1 MVDIHCHILPET
13 DDGADS
19 WETAVEM
26 CRMAADDGIE
36 HIVATPHANTEY
48 AYDRARHEATL
59 TQLREAAGAKPAL
72 SLGCDFHL
80 SFENLQDA
88 LVRPEQYCIG
98 NTRYLLVELSD
109 FMMPRYV
116 GETFARLLDAGL
128 TPILTHPERNMMLQ
142 RNPAMIVE
150 WADQGCVIQVTASS
164 LTGRWGKQ
172 AASITHWLL
181 QCHALHV
188 LATDAHNLDS
198 RPPVLS
204 QARDLIAQTYS
215 RELGD
220 VLVNHNPRAIITG
233 AALPYFPRPVRSR

>member
-26 CRMAADDGIE
+26 CCVALRDGIE
-36 HIVATPHANTEY
+36 HIVATPHANSEFS
-48 AYDRARHEATL
+48 YDREHHEATL
-59 TQLREAAGAKPAL
+59 ARLREATGGKPAL

-88 LVRPEQYCIG
+88 LAHPEPYCIA

-128 TPILTHPERNMMLQ
+128 TPILTHPERNLMLQ
-142 RNPAMIVE
+142 HDPASVVA
-150 WADQGCVIQVTASS
+150 WADAGCIIQVTASS
-164 LTGRWGKQ
+164 LAGLWGKQ
-172 AASITHWLL
+172 AANITHWLL
-181 QCHALHV
+181 QRSAVHV
-188 LATDAHNLDS
+188 LATDAHNLQR

-204 QARDLIAQTYS
+204 QARELIAQRYGG
-215 RELGD
+215 ELAD
-220 VLVNHNPRAIITG
+220 VLVDHNPRAIVSG
-233 AALPYFPRPVRSR
+233 APLPYFPRPL